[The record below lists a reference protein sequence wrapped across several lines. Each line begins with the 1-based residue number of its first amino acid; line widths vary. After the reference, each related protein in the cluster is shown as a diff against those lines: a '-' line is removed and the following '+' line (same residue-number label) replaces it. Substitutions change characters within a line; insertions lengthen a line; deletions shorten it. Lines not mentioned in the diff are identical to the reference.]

1 MHMTRREFLQALA
14 LAAASGF
21 SLPRYAEA
29 VNISGFYDLHDFGSN
44 LTMLHF
50 TDCHAQLLPTY
61 YREPDTNIGVGE
73 AAGQPPHLVGDAFL
87 RYYLITKESRVA
99 YADTFLDFPR
109 AARTYGAMG
118 GFAQLATL
126 IKKLKDQRPNALL
139 LDGGD
144 TWQGSATS
152 LWTKGQDM
160 VDACKLL
167 GVNAMTGH
175 WEFTYGADRVK
186 QVVNTDLKG
195 KIDFVAQNVTTGDFG
210 DPVFPPYV
218 IKDVNGV
225 PVAIIGQAFPF
236 TPVAHPRH
244 FTPNWTFGIQEE
256 NLKKWI
262 ADARKKGAKLVVLL
276 SHNGMDVDLKLAR
289 RVGGIHVILGG
300 HTHDAV
306 PQPILV
312 KNDQG
317 HTLVTNAGSN
327 GKFVGILDL
336 KYENGRITGYQYR
349 LAPVFSNLLEPDK
362 EMEAHIRKVRAPY
375 EKQLKERLAV
385 TEGLLFRR
393 DNFNG
398 TFDQVILDAL
408 MEVKDAEIAFS
419 PGFRWGTTLLPGDPI
434 LMEDVMNHTAITYP
448 YTTVN
453 DLTGEQIKGL
463 MEDACDNVFNPDPYY
478 QQGGDMVRVGG
489 LQYTVNPAG
498 TMGNRISNL
507 TLRGKPLDPGR
518 KYKVASWAPVAEG
531 ATGEPIW
538 DVVAKYLRAQKVIRP
553 VKANLP
559 TIVGMAGNP
568 GLAPEEASTSPSAAP
583 VPAKPAPTPAPTPKK
598 ATPKKS

>member
-21 SLPRYAEA
+21 PLARYAEA
-29 VNISGFYDLHDFGSN
+29 ANISGFYDLHEFDSN
-44 LTMLHF
+44 VTLLHF

-87 RYYLITKESRVA
+87 RYYLISKDSRVA
-99 YADTFLDFPR
+99 HADTFLDYAR
-109 AARTYGAMG
+109 AARNYGAMG
-118 GFAQLATL
+118 GFPQLATL
-126 IKKLKDQRPNALL
+126 VKKIRDQRPNALL

-152 LWTKGQDM
+152 LWTRGQDM

-167 GVNAMTGH
+167 GVGVMTGH

-186 QVVNTDLKG
+186 QIVNTDLKG
-195 KIDFVAQNVTTGDFG
+195 RIDFVAQNITTADFG
-210 DPVFPPYV
+210 DQVFQPYV
-218 IKDVNGV
+218 IKDVNGI
-225 PVAIIGQAFPF
+225 PVAVIGQAFPY
-236 TPVAHPRH
+236 TPIANPRH
-244 FTPNWTFGIQEE
+244 LTPDWTFGIQEE

-262 ADARKKGAKLVVLL
+262 AEARRKGAKLVVLL

-289 RVGGIHVILGG
+289 RVGGISVIFGG

-306 PQPILV
+306 PQPVLV

-317 HTLVTNAGSN
+317 YTLVTNAGSN
-327 GKFVGILDL
+327 GKFLGILDL
-336 KYENGRITGYQYR
+336 KYDNGRMTGYQYR

-362 EMEAHIRKVRAPY
+362 EMDAHVRKVRAPY
-375 EKQLKERLAV
+375 EKQLGERLAV

-408 MEVKDAEIAFS
+408 MEVKGAEIAFS
-419 PGFRWGTTLLPGDPI
+419 PGFRWGTTLLPGEPI
-434 LMEDVMNHTAITYP
+434 RMEDLMNQTAITYP
-448 YTTVN
+448 FTTVSE
-453 DLTGEQIKGL
+453 LTGEQIKMM
-463 MEDACDNVFNPDPYY
+463 MEDVCDNLFNPDPYY
-478 QQGGDMVRVGG
+478 QQGGDMLRAGG
-489 LQYTVNPAG
+489 LQYTCEPSEAAG
-498 TMGNRISNL
+498 RRISNL
-507 TLRGKPLDPGR
+507 TLRGKPLDPGK

-531 ATGEPIW
+531 ASGEPVW
-538 DVVAKYLRAQKVIRP
+538 DVVAKYLRAKKVIKP
-553 VKANLP
+553 VQANVPIL
-559 TIVGMAGNP
+559 VGLAGNP
-568 GLAPEEASTSPSAAP
+568 GVAPGDVA
-583 VPAKPAPTPAPTPKK
+583 AKPGTAPTAEKPMPTQAPKK
-598 ATPKKS
+598 PVGKKG